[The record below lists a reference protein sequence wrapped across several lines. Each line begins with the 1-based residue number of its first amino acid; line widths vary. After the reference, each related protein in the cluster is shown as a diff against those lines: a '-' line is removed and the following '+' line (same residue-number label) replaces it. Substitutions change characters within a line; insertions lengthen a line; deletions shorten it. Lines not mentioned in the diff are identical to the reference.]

1 MIYHRLAVIG
11 HTLFPAWI
19 NRAIVNIFPRG
30 TTIHSIKEIA
40 NTLSVRSREIYNT
53 KRQALEKGEAEIPKQ
68 VTKGKDVMSL
78 FSASHHQP
86 YNVRRQLAYMAVR
99 ANAAAD
105 PKDRLSVN
113 EVAEQMSLV
122 DTDGDVYLHLIVVS
136 GYSFSQ
142 PRIRRRTCCPAS
154 SNSLQ
159 PTRMFRI
166 GSVKSY

>member
-53 KRQALEKGEAEIPKQ
+53 KRQALEKGELEITKQ
-68 VTKGKDVMSL
+68 VAEGKDVMSL
-78 FSASHHQP
+78 FSAYHYQCTS
-86 YNVRRQLAYMAVR
+86 YNLNVGRQLAYMAMR

-105 PKDRLSVN
+105 PKDRLSVD
-113 EVAEQMSLV
+113 EVAEQM
-122 DTDGDVYLHLIVVS
+122 
-136 GYSFSQ
+136 
-142 PRIRRRTCCPAS
+142 P
-154 SNSLQ
+154 
-159 PTRMFRI
+159 
-166 GSVKSY
+166 